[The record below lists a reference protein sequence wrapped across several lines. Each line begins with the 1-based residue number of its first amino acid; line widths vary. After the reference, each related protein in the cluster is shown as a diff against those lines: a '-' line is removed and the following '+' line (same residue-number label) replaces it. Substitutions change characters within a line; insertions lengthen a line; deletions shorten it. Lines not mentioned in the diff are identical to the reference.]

1 MNDPDNGVRGT
12 KLFSLFDQGKKFTE
26 ELLKE
31 NERLRQLVGEL
42 TQQKEV
48 IEQRAE
54 PAGIAHMQDKI
65 RVLEQENAR
74 LRQQIE
80 REKTLAAQIEEEN
93 REFANRYVQIER
105 QNTNLINMYV
115 ASYQLHS
122 TLDFSSVLE
131 IARDIVINM
140 LGAEVFGVYLVD
152 ERLNQLVLVINEGF
166 PEDRCGNLPIDESTR
181 DVLVGPVQIDEN
193 ANPSGS
199 LQEGNPIL
207 ILPLQLEDR
216 PIGIVYVY
224 KLLIQKQ
231 GFQNVD
237 YELIELLG
245 KHAATAIYSAQLH
258 ARSERKRTTLE
269 GVMELIRSSGFA
281 PPPDP
286 SGSWRT
292 K

>member
-1 MNDPDNGVRGT
+1 MNDHENGVRGT

-42 TQQKEV
+42 TQEKEA

-80 REKTLAAQIEEEN
+80 REKTLTAQIEEEN

-140 LGAEVFGVYLVD
+140 LGAEVFGIYLVD
-152 ERLNQLVLVINEGF
+152 ERLDQLVLVVNEGY
-166 PEDRCGNLPIDESTR
+166 PQDQCGNLPMDEATR
-181 DVLVGPVQIDEN
+181 AVLTGSVQTDT
-193 ANPSGS
+193 ATKGSGVPGDGS
-199 LQEGNPIL
+199 PLL
-207 ILPLQLEDR
+207 VLPLQLEDR

-224 KLLIQKQ
+224 KLLLQKQ
-231 GFQNVD
+231 GFQAVD
-237 YELIELLG
+237 FELIELLG

-281 PPPDP
+281 PPPDT
-286 SGSWRT
+286 SGPWHS